1 MFFVHTISFAF
12 SLLLINIGERERL
25 MVQRNSNLTD
35 AVHGSTGHGPNVYV
49 EITEMMQMLLNQTV
63 EIENL
68 KQQTA
73 EIENLK
79 QQTAEINSLQELTS
93 NLTQQT
99 ENDRSTIQVLQNKVF
114 SLEAELD
121 RLNASKPT
129 STEELS
135 SYLSIMNH
143 LIQNT
148 VTKEANDKN
157 LTNLKN
163 FEDQNVQVQYT
174 GISLIDV
181 HIMPELNGS
190 LNK

>member
-1 MFFVHTISFAF
+1 MFFVHTVSFAF
-12 SLLLINIGERERL
+12 SLLLINIGEREGL
-25 MVQRNSNLTD
+25 MAQRNCYLTD
-35 AVHGSTGHGPNVYV
+35 AVHGSTGHCPNVYV
-49 EITEMMQMLLNQTV
+49 EITEMMQMLLNQTA

-68 KQQTA
+68 INKQQTA

-79 QQTAEINSLQELTS
+79 QQTAEINSLRELTS

-114 SLEAELD
+114 SLEAKLD
-121 RLNASKPT
+121 RLNAFKPT

-135 SYLSIMNH
+135 SYLSSMNH

-148 VTKEANDKN
+148 VTKEANDI
-157 LTNLKN
+157 NLKN